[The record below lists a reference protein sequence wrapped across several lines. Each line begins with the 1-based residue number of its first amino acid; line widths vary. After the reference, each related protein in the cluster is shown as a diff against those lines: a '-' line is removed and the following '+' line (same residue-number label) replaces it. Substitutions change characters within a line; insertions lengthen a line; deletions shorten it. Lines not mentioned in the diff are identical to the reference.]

1 MLTASII
8 AIVIYLAIMIGA
20 GAYAKRWVNDADD
33 YMLAGREFGFVCNVM
48 ELCAVALAGSLL
60 TFVPTLVLDYGLK
73 TAIIGYICML
83 GLGYCVYGI
92 LYGKLARDNGSQT
105 VAEYLEIRYSSKVRT
120 LVAIASS
127 ITMMGI
133 TANNVLAIGNIFSEL
148 LGFPQLLTVSICFIA
163 IIIFAMMS
171 GFWGITLTDMIQ
183 VVIGGIAF
191 IGLGAF
197 VMAKFGG
204 LDWLAANFPSP
215 DVWNVGVTG
224 TVTPGL
230 SLRYPSFF
238 TLGLNYM
245 VFILWGSNYYFLRL
259 NTCRNGK
266 VGRNSYMLTGL
277 IMIPI
282 LLIPIALAGAYTAAI
297 YPEQF
302 GADGTLGGAQAIAY
316 LLREQIPT
324 PLVVFIL
331 IGALAVTVSTASTSL
346 IGVTSTISRDIYQRL
361 LRPSSN
367 TEQVLKAQKYIMFGV
382 GIVGWLLC
390 FYPGG
395 TVFLFG
401 FATSW
406 LGPVAILMIM
416 ASFWPR
422 FTNQGAFWGAL
433 VGMVLLTLSTLFGDV
448 LGIFNTSN
456 YVHAS
461 VLGLFSAL
469 VVGVVVSLFT
479 KPNYYGERGWTRLPD
494 PSSRT
499 VQPLTD
505 FDKKVLAMT
514 RYGRIT
520 MAEITDYLGCD
531 SRESKA
537 SVEKLDRC
545 GYIVR
550 ASMYSYKFYHF
561 DISKSGEAVLAPLSE
576 AEQTLKADA
585 QLSLE
590 QFQMLA
596 AAAVSHEN
604 MLKFAAARHMGSLN
618 QTAIISLLD
627 HRGYVKQTGLMK
639 RKVVLT
645 DAGRRVVESHKT
657 LATV

>member
-1 MLTASII
+1 MLTATII
-8 AIVIYLAIMIGA
+8 AIVIYLVIMAGA
-20 GAYAKRWVNDADD
+20 GVYAKRWVNDAAD
-33 YMLAGREFGFVCNVM
+33 YMLAGREFGGVCNVM

-60 TFVPTLVLDYGLK
+60 TFVPSLVLSYGLK
-73 TAIIGYICML
+73 TAIIGYVCML

-105 VAEYLEIRYSSKVRT
+105 VAEYLEIRYSSNVRT

-163 IIIFAMMS
+163 IIVFAMLS

-183 VVIGGIAF
+183 VVIGAVAF

-197 VMAKFGG
+197 LMNRYGG
-204 LDWLAANFPSP
+204 FDWLAANFPSG
-215 DVWNVGVTG
+215 DVWNEGVTG
-224 TVTPGL
+224 TVTPVL
-230 SLRYPSFF
+230 SLKYPSFL
-238 TLGLNYM
+238 TLALNYM
-245 VFILWGSNYYFLRL
+245 VFILWGSNYYYLRC

-266 VGRNSYMLTGL
+266 VGRNSYMFTGI

-282 LLIPIALAGAYTAAI
+282 LLIPIALAGAYTAAA
-297 YPEQF
+297 YPDRF
-302 GADGTLGGAQAIAY
+302 GAGGDLGGAQAIAFI
-316 LLREQIPT
+316 LKEQIPT
-324 PLVVFIL
+324 PMVVLVL

-346 IGVTSTISRDIYQRL
+346 IGVTSTISRDIYQRRI
-361 LRPSSN
+361 RPN
-367 TEQVLKAQKYIMFGV
+367 ATPDQVMKVQKYIMFAV
-382 GIVGWLLC
+382 AVVGWLLC

-406 LGPVAILMIM
+406 LGPVAILMIL

-433 VGMVLLTLSTLFGDV
+433 VGMILLTLSTLLGDV
-448 LGIFNTSN
+448 LGIFNSAK

-461 VLGLFSAL
+461 VLGLVSAL
-469 VVGVVVSLFT
+469 IVGVVVSLLT
-479 KPNYYGERGWTRLPD
+479 KPNYYGAQGWQRLPT
-494 PSSRT
+494 PAGRR
-499 VQPLTD
+499 VCPLND
-505 FDKKVLAMT
+505 FDKKVLDMT
-514 RYGRIT
+514 RHGRIT

-537 SVEKLDRC
+537 AIEKLDQC

-561 DISKSGEAVLAPLSE
+561 DISEAGQAYLPAMS
-576 AEQTLKADA
+576 AEEKALQDA
-585 QLSLE
+585 RISPE
-590 QFQMLA
+590 QFQVLA
-596 AAAVSHEN
+596 AAYVSHD
-604 MLKFAAARHMGSLN
+604 HMNKYGREHGLGSLAM
-618 QTAIISLLD
+618 TAIISLLD

-645 DAGRRVVESHKT
+645 ALGRQVVEQHKALVT
-657 LATV
+657 Q